1 MAYSA
6 RYVFRFGSRNGT
18 DYRITISQDGY
29 SGEALVRHLGGA
41 PVLRRDRS
49 DHIWGTSLEIPAEC
63 AVDTEFAALY
73 TSNPKEFLVTLD
85 RSNAPSLERVT
96 VWTGYISTE
105 LYSEPDIAPPYDV
118 HIVATDCLGELKT
131 TAFVGES
138 RTLKAHL
145 EHILAK
151 TGLNLPIRTASVLAA
166 DSLTADDLMSSVV
179 VDYSYLDGETDY
191 EVLQTI
197 LSGIN
202 AEITRQGDA
211 WIIFRQ
217 TDISSLEG
225 TSRTGERLVRLRN
238 ITSGTGTSAP
248 ISAVTSMQQ
257 GDVWPV
263 GRLSSV
269 VDPARSHGVIRA
281 PYHVVGSALDNPD
294 MDSNAAW
301 STSGNAL
308 WEMDEDGNGWYRL
321 RKDDDLTSSTGGS
334 ISQEIPIDSPNY
346 TLRLLVKARMSLPSV
361 ATEGESSFSLFAH
374 ISMECKDG
382 NDNTVTI
389 HFGNR
394 VGTFTHYPSA
404 RWTDSNAFYGLSV
417 PAGSRGTESDLTEF
431 EIFIPF
437 SAAALGSYHDPTSL
451 RVTLEARA
459 YDRYTIISHCS
470 LSAADVAD
478 GEQATIYLDNGA
490 RGEADAVELGMSD
503 TIDYAG
509 PQSFF
514 QGFPSIAGSTVS
526 LWSTGLLE
534 GDTYLNTMAKDYAM
548 GWALPRL
555 RKEGSLNVPRNSA
568 IPLFAESGEIDYII
582 ETFQWDLLDDELNM
596 SMVSLPAAS
605 LEVESIE
612 TAQYVTGSPGTGTGA
627 SSNTSMA
634 QTLSGYATLSDLA
647 LKVSIADLKAVAFY
661 AGSFRGTTSYD
672 TTATRAVYIPT
683 TLDHIADGTSRK
695 LSDYALSADLDTLET
710 SVGLLASAVENIS
723 DRLSTLESF
732 WEVRSVTI
740 GGVTRSYLHA
750 KNNYGIVSDS
760 FVSGYGVSTTRSGS
774 GGGTV
779 DILDPASGSSPST
792 FVWPAFSTAYED
804 HALSAYLG
812 YQLDAR
818 LAAVEAVLPTLASS
832 AVTSVVSTGDGNVVT
847 DVAKSGNV
855 VTVTKGLR
863 AMKSK
868 WVGEAA
874 MEVMI
879 DEGTTEKDVWYCV
892 HTDDEDEDLVAIYI
906 GSVEIAVADR
916 NNGFD
921 YTFPIAFT
929 I

>member
-29 SGEALVRHLGGA
+29 SGEALVRHLGGS

-63 AVDTEFAALY
+63 TVDTEFAALY

-118 HIVATDCLGELKT
+118 RITATDCLGELKT
-131 TAFVGES
+131 TAFVGAS

-151 TGLNLPIRTASVLAA
+151 TGLSLPIRTASALAA
-166 DSLTADDLMSSVV
+166 DNVTADDLLSSVM

-238 ITSGTGTSAP
+238 ITSGSGTSAP
-248 ISAVTSMQQ
+248 ISAVTSLQQ
-257 GDVWPV
+257 GEIWPV
-263 GRLSSV
+263 GSLSSS
-269 VDPARSHGVIRA
+269 VDPARSHGVLRA
-281 PYHVVGSALDNPD
+281 PYHIVPSALQNPD
-294 MDSNAAW
+294 MDTDSAW
-301 STSGNAL
+301 TKGAGVNFEEGGWYSLPEDGTLSQSIALSDPDYYVALRLKARSTIWYRQGDRMSSEYTLKIRVKATCEDRQGNAYT
-308 WEMDEDGNGWYRL
+308 MYFGNYDTPAQG
-321 RKDDDLTSSTGGS
+321 TGHRRF
-334 ISQEIPIDSPNY
+334 DSPFWQTDEVWN
-346 TLRLLVKARMSLPSV
+346 
-361 ATEGESSFSLFAH
+361 E
-374 ISMECKDG
+374 
-382 NDNTVTI
+382 
-389 HFGNR
+389 
-394 VGTFTHYPSA
+394 FT
-404 RWTDSNAFYGLSV
+404 V
-417 PAGSRGTESDLTEF
+417 PAPSSNDEKDLGDYELV
-431 EIFIPF
+431 IPF
-437 SAAALGSYHDPTSL
+437 STGARQTFVNWNSLEVYILNPGSDTPIL
-451 RVTLEARA
+451 V
-459 YDRYTIISHCS
+459 SHCS
-470 LSAADVAD
+470 LSAVDIAD
-478 GEQATIYLDNGA
+478 GEQVTVYLDNGA
-490 RGEADAVELGMSD
+490 RGEADEVELGLSD
-503 TIDYAG
+503 TGEYSG
-509 PQSFF
+509 VSPFF
-514 QGFPSIAGSTVS
+514 QGFATIEGVAPSQ
-526 LWSTGLLE
+526 WSTGLLE

-555 RKEGSLNVPRNSA
+555 RKEGTLNVPRNSA

-612 TAQYVTGSPGTGTGA
+612 TAQYVTGSTGGA
-627 SSNTSMA
+627 GGSSSNTSMA

-661 AGSFRGTTSYD
+661 SGSFRGTTSYD

-683 TLDHIADGTSRK
+683 TLDHIADGANRK
-695 LSDYALSADLDTLET
+695 LSDYALAADLDTLET
-710 SVGLLASAVENIS
+710 SVGLLANAVESVS

-760 FVSGYGVSTTRSGS
+760 FVSGYGVSTTQSGS

-779 DILDPASGSSPST
+779 DILDPASGSSPSS

-832 AVTSVVSTGDGNVVT
+832 AATSVVSEGDGNVVT
-847 DVAKSGNV
+847 DVAKVGNV

-863 AMKSK
+863 AMATQA
-868 WVGEAA
+868 VGMAE

-879 DEGTTEKDVWYCV
+879 EEGTADSQTWYCV
-892 HTDDEDEDLVAIYI
+892 YSDAEPYPLMRVYI
-906 GSVEIAVADR
+906 GDTLLAERTSGSA
-916 NNGFD
+916 GFP
-921 YTFPIAFT
+921 YTFPMSF
-929 I
+929 